1 MKNSLLK
8 VVVIS
13 MAAAFFM
20 AAAFGPHIGTVF
32 AMHDSNLGV
41 NTWLASD
48 NSTQLHTIDLNKRAS
63 SSSAEAGTATT
74 SDEIIEESA
83 EEEDT
88 ATDEDG
94 DETASDGGGEEGGDD
109 VEDSADGD

>member
-1 MKNSLLK
+1 MNSLLK
-8 VVVIS
+8 VVVTS

-20 AAAFGPHIGTVF
+20 AAAFGPHIGSVF

-48 NSTQLHTIDLNKRAS
+48 NSTEHHTIDLNNGPS
-63 SSSAEAGTATT
+63 GSSAEAGAATT
-74 SDEIIEESA
+74 SEEITGEST

-88 ATDEDG
+88 ATDENEDETDSDG
-94 DETASDGGGEEGGDD
+94 DG
-109 VEDSADGD
+109 

>member
-1 MKNSLLK
+1 MNSLLK

-13 MAAAFFM
+13 VAAAFFM
-20 AAAFGPHIGTVF
+20 AAAFGPHTGTVF

-48 NSTQLHTIDLNKRAS
+48 NSTQLHTIDLNNGAS
-63 SSSAEAGTATT
+63 SPSADAGATT
-74 SDEIIEESA
+74 TSEEIIDESA

-88 ATDEDG
+88 ATDGNG
-94 DETASDGGGEEGGDD
+94 DETGSDGGGEEGGND
-109 VEDSADGD
+109 VEDGD